1 MAGWLTS
8 VGHPATHTE
17 ESMSA
22 YFNPTLVVTTEEQV
36 QALAEAQRL
45 EVSLLQAH
53 IERLRAALR
62 EHGIPLPDE
71 DPRLGASDGEHLEQC
86 KAVVRAAYAL
96 LGELRTLEQ
105 MVGSGVELL

>member
-1 MAGWLTS
+1 MLTTANE
-8 VGHPATHTE
+8 V
-17 ESMSA
+17 
-22 YFNPTLVVTTEEQV
+22 F
-36 QALAEAQRL
+36 ALASAQRL
-45 EVSLLQAH
+45 EVELLQAH

-96 LGELRTLEQ
+96 LGELRTLEA
-105 MVGSGVELL
+105 MVGSGVELLR